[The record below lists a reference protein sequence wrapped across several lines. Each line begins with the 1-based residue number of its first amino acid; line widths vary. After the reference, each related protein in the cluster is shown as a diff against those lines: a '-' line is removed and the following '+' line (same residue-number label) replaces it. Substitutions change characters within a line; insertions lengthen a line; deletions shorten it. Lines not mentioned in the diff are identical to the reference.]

1 MTSILEKRE
10 AKRAELIRRLETLSP
25 KHRMDSMLEEVDGR
39 ALVRSIPAVD
49 VYGTIVDVGL
59 ADSTEIV
66 QLSTPEQFQSYVD
79 LAAWQKDR
87 VDAIEILHWIRAAR
101 GDDDVA
107 FMAKLRMLDIE
118 LLELMFRRLT
128 RIHVIEEDPDVNL
141 EGVVVETPDGKLLIE
156 MVVEGVDEAAMR
168 RLAFDLI
175 AHNPFE
181 LSRFLEA
188 VRWEMPSELEEAAY
202 QFRQSRLQD
211 LGFPTFEEAIKV
223 FAPVQLKDFASFR
236 EQTVNT
242 LMVTAESVDYVTHA
256 FTGLDA
262 VERDNLQMEVRH
274 LVNSVI
280 VGDGIEPGDPALV
293 RQLSEETRDGLC
305 LGLEWLTQGDTSRCS
320 EAVRTYTLRQLF
332 QIGHTLTLSLRK
344 QAEQMVKMPHVRF
357 AQTILALDEEAA
369 TVTALL
375 RRRPKKALKV
385 AGAAP
390 VPFRSQRE
398 LTVAQATLDLTLEQ
412 SRVFHQLLGD
422 SPQEMAGRFQL
433 KLGELTPQRL
443 FLAVVALAETDGVV
457 DVNPFPSL
465 QLAGLLERLFDN
477 AKSVAVLRPTAGHR
491 ALDTLGAKLSA
502 SPQVLQPMIERVLN
516 VLLHEVQSVWAQ
528 GKRVEAK
535 MLQSLPMAGEV
546 IY

>member
-1 MTSILEKRE
+1 VTSILEKRE

-66 QLSTPEQFQSYVD
+66 QLSTPEQFQAYVD

-141 EGVVVETPDGKLLIE
+141 EGVTVETPDGKLLIE

-211 LGFPTFEEAIKV
+211 LGFPSFEEAIKT
-223 FAPVQLKDFASFR
+223 FSAVQLPS
-236 EQTVNT
+236 
-242 LMVTAESVDYVTHA
+242 VT
-256 FTGLDA
+256 
-262 VERDNLQMEVRH
+262 
-274 LVNSVI
+274 
-280 VGDGIEPGDPALV
+280 
-293 RQLSEETRDGLC
+293 
-305 LGLEWLTQGDTSRCS
+305 
-320 EAVRTYTLRQLF
+320 
-332 QIGHTLTLSLRK
+332 
-344 QAEQMVKMPHVRF
+344 
-357 AQTILALDEEAA
+357 
-369 TVTALL
+369 
-375 RRRPKKALKV
+375 
-385 AGAAP
+385 
-390 VPFRSQRE
+390 
-398 LTVAQATLDLTLEQ
+398 
-412 SRVFHQLLGD
+412 
-422 SPQEMAGRFQL
+422 
-433 KLGELTPQRL
+433 
-443 FLAVVALAETDGVV
+443 
-457 DVNPFPSL
+457 
-465 QLAGLLERLFDN
+465 
-477 AKSVAVLRPTAGHR
+477 
-491 ALDTLGAKLSA
+491 
-502 SPQVLQPMIERVLN
+502 
-516 VLLHEVQSVWAQ
+516 
-528 GKRVEAK
+528 
-535 MLQSLPMAGEV
+535 
-546 IY
+546 